1 MKKRW
6 LAIAL
11 LLGLAGGC
19 VAGFAAG
26 IFIYPF
32 WFLDDVAAE
41 TLESGVARTD
51 LAAGTFIDVNPSD
64 PVHWGQGDVTVH
76 QEGDRR
82 LVYLHDDFEVGPGP
96 RFHVYLVD
104 SRSVRSKSD
113 FENAGKVDLGR
124 LRAFRGSQVYAVP
137 AGTDMALYGSVVVW
151 CKEFGVLISPA
162 SLTVETAARSGGV
175 RGS

>member
-64 PVHWGQGDVTVH
+64 PVHWGRG
-76 QEGDRR
+76 
-82 LVYLHDDFEVGPGP
+82 
-96 RFHVYLVD
+96 FHVYLVD